1 QRREGKAIDRV
12 VDEKDRVTR
21 IERVLEERRQQLPL
35 PLRVRLPPPH
45 LRHACPLHEAE
56 SWVTLLTRSVTRD
69 GGAGRRGRRRSA
81 YEAPNGS
88 VAPGAVSS
96 GAESKRRRCPRSR
109 ARQSRVTLLAR
120 NSHRAPSLPARA
132 AHPRRRVGLRRAG
145 KPVSKTRGAE

>member
-1 QRREGKAIDRV
+1 RV

-69 GGAGRRGRRRSA
+69 GGAGRRGRHLRFDSAPPSRVPRSA
-81 YEAPNGS
+81 A
-88 VAPGAVSS
+88 AH
-96 GAESKRRRCPRSR
+96 GAESKRRRCPRFR